1 MNKKI
6 LTMPVKNHLSIE
18 KSINTAMSEIKEE
31 LYDICSDVYKTNETM
46 FSEIYERVVESY
58 NASTMTSI
66 EELKSSEF
74 TGFMMDIM
82 KAHQDDIKLS
92 MTNAY
97 KFVHEAPQRIIDR
110 CLSLTIPKSRKDVLK
125 LQKAC
130 AVNHRRMVSQVDY
143 FLRET
148 VQNFSENMEEYIDS
162 LIEYLNFMAENPD
175 EDGDEVLEVETLDNA
190 TYEIRKIYNYEDMAK
205 LAEEHDYLYKRSNGD
220 HRIYEHSVT
229 NKIIVIP
236 AHTLGRGLSVKIQKQ
251 IFKNAC

>member
-6 LTMPVKNHLSIE
+6 LTMPAKNHLSIE
-18 KSINTAMSEIKEE
+18 KCINTAISEIKDE

-58 NASTMTSI
+58 NTSTMTSAD
-66 EELKSSEF
+66 ELKSSEF
-74 TGFMMDIM
+74 TGFMIDIM
-82 KAHQDDIKLS
+82 KKHQDDIKLS

-97 KFVHEAPQRIIDR
+97 NFVHEAPQRIINT
-110 CLSLTIPKSRKDVLK
+110 CLSLTIPKNRKDILK

-130 AVNHRRMVSQVDY
+130 AVNHRRMVAQVDY
-143 FLRET
+143 FIGET
-148 VQNFSENMEEYIDS
+148 IQNFSENMEEYIDS
-162 LIEYLNFMAENPD
+162 LIEYLDFIAEKPNQG
-175 EDGDEVLEVETLDNA
+175 EDEVLKTETVDNT

-205 LAEEHDYLYKRSNGD
+205 LAEEHNYLYKRSNGD